1 MIDKAI
7 IDKYIADNYA
17 SEAGKLTKDN
27 IDYSTKLAAMIK
39 MIESYLNVYIQLRKE
54 TVKFQAKVITENA
67 NGDKKY
73 IAEIQRMTRNQL
85 NKIDN
90 LDSQF
95 QRLIKI
101 GNKEFDRMLGNED
114 FGEALLDLFDIFWN
128 KNVIVENRMVYINEN
143 PEVL

>member
-7 IDKYIADNYA
+7 LDKYIADNYA
-17 SEAGKLTKDN
+17 SEAAKLTKDN

-54 TVKFQAKVITENA
+54 TIKFQAKVIIENA

-73 IAEIQRMTRNQL
+73 IAEIQRMTKNQL
-85 NKIDN
+85 NKVEN
-90 LDSQF
+90 LDGQF

-114 FGEALLDLFDIFWN
+114 FGEALLDLFDLFWN
-128 KNVIVENRMVYINEN
+128 KNVVVENRMVYINEN
-143 PEVL
+143 PE

>member
-7 IDKYIADNYA
+7 LDKYITDNYA
-17 SEAGKLTKDN
+17 SEAAKLTKDN

-54 TVKFQAKVITENA
+54 TIKFQAKVIVENA

-73 IAEIQRMTRNQL
+73 IAEIQRMTKNQL
-85 NKIDN
+85 NKVEN
-90 LDSQF
+90 LDGQF

-114 FGEALLDLFDIFWN
+114 FGEALLDLFDLFWN
-128 KNVIVENRMVYINEN
+128 KNVVVENRMVYINEK
-143 PEVL
+143 PE

>member
-7 IDKYIADNYA
+7 LDKYIADNYA
-17 SEAGKLTKDN
+17 SEAAKLTKDN
-27 IDYSTKLAAMIK
+27 IDYSIKLAAMIK

-54 TVKFQAKVITENA
+54 TIKFQAKVIIENA

-73 IAEIQRMTRNQL
+73 IAEIQRMTKNQL
-85 NKIDN
+85 NKVEN
-90 LDSQF
+90 LDGQF

-114 FGEALLDLFDIFWN
+114 FGEALLDLFDLFWN
-128 KNVIVENRMVYINEN
+128 KNVVVENRMVYINEN
-143 PEVL
+143 PE

>member
-7 IDKYIADNYA
+7 LDKYIADNYA
-17 SEAGKLTKDN
+17 SEAAKLTKDN

-54 TVKFQAKVITENA
+54 TIKFQAKVIIENA
-67 NGDKKY
+67 NGDSKY
-73 IAEIQRMTRNQL
+73 TAEIQRMTKNQL

-90 LDSQF
+90 LDGQF

-114 FGEALLDLFDIFWN
+114 FGEALLDLFDLFWN
-128 KNVIVENRMVYINEN
+128 KNVVVENRMVYINEN
-143 PEVL
+143 PE

>member
-7 IDKYIADNYA
+7 LDKYIADNYA
-17 SEAGKLTKDN
+17 SEAAKLTKDN

-54 TVKFQAKVITENA
+54 TIKFQAKVIIENA

-73 IAEIQRMTRNQL
+73 IAEIQRMTKNQL
-85 NKIDN
+85 NKVEN
-90 LDSQF
+90 LDGQF

-114 FGEALLDLFDIFWN
+114 FGEALLDLFDLFWN
-128 KNVIVENRMVYINEN
+128 KNVVVENRMVYINEK
-143 PEVL
+143 PE